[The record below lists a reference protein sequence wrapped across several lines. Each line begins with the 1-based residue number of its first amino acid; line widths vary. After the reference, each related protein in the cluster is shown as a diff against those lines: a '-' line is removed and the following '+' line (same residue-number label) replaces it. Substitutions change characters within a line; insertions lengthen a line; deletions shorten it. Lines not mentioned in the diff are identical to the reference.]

1 VSPTDAVTRVLT
13 HFVDFSGR
21 ASRSEYWWWT
31 GALFLAYLLAGLLVI
46 VEPTIGLLVSA
57 ILLFGAFIP
66 NLAVTVR
73 RLHDVGR
80 TGWWLL
86 LHIIPFGSLVIFIF
100 TLLDTERG
108 MNRWGAPAVGSSYVD
123 PRTWATVPAGPPPGW
138 GQAPTPAP
146 GAAVGP
152 PQSITKVFTGPT
164 TESAE
169 AAFRADLSAAAAG
182 GYYPVAQ
189 RWDTSQPQPTLVVEY
204 GPQGPVSA

>member
-1 VSPTDAVTRVLT
+1 V
-13 HFVDFSGR
+13 
-21 ASRSEYWWWT
+21 
-31 GALFLAYLLAGLLVI
+31 LVI
-46 VEPTIGLLVSA
+46 VEPTIGLLLSA

-86 LHIIPFGSLVIFIF
+86 LHFIPFGSLVILVF

-123 PRTWATVPAGPPPGW
+123 PRTWTTVPAGPSPAW
-138 GQAPTPAP
+138 GQGPIPAP
-146 GAAVGP
+146 GTAVGP

-169 AAFRADLSAAAAG
+169 AAFRADLAAAAAA

-189 RWDTSQPQPTLVVEY
+189 RWDTNQPQPTLVVDY
-204 GPQGPVSA
+204 GPQGPGSA

>member
-1 VSPTDAVTRVLT
+1 MPLPGSSPTY
-13 HFVDFSGR
+13 VDFGGR

-31 GALFLAYLLAGLLVI
+31 GALFLAYVLAGLLVI
-46 VEPTIGLLVSA
+46 VEPTIGLLLSA

-86 LHIIPFGSLVIFIF
+86 LHFIPFGSLVILVF

-123 PRTWATVPAGPPPGW
+123 PARVGNGARRATSRVGSGPCRLRPAPRWPLLSPSPRCSPVPRPSRPKPPSGPISRALPPPATTRWPSAG
-138 GQAPTPAP
+138 TPASRSRPSSSSTGHSRP
-146 GAAVGP
+146 G
-152 PQSITKVFTGPT
+152 
-164 TESAE
+164 SA
-169 AAFRADLSAAAAG
+169 
-182 GYYPVAQ
+182 
-189 RWDTSQPQPTLVVEY
+189 
-204 GPQGPVSA
+204 

>member
-1 VSPTDAVTRVLT
+1 MSPTDAVTRVLT

-31 GALFLAYLLAGLLVI
+31 GALFLAYVLAGLLVI

-86 LHIIPFGSLVIFIF
+86 LHFIPFGSLVILIF

-108 MNRWGAPAVGSSYVD
+108 MNRWGAPAIGSSYVD

-138 GQAPTPAP
+138 GQTPASAS
-146 GAAVGP
+146 GAVVSP

-169 AAFRADLSAAAAG
+169 AAFRADLAAAAAA

-189 RWDTSQPQPTLVVEY
+189 RWDTNQPQPTLVVDY
-204 GPQGPVSA
+204 GPQAPGSA